1 MADEQTS
8 EILVLKA
15 AVVSELLIP
24 IALLPGGKQKRVME
38 QSMQSL

>member
-1 MADEQTS
+1 MDDEQIS
-8 EILVLKA
+8 EMLVLNT
-15 AVVSELLIP
+15 AVISELLIR